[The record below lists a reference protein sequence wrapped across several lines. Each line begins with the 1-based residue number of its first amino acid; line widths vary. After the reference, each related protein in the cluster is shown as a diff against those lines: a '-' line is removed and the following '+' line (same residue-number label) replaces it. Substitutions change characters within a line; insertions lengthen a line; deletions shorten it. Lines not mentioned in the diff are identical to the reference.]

1 MVYKIVRTYFILTI
15 LSIMKVCHFFDHVC
29 HFLFVFV
36 IVCHFLFMHER
47 APSME
52 VVRTFN
58 GLVIVEFVSKYFD
71 TPLQTKTTSHIIENV
86 VPETDHEVKV
96 W

>member
-1 MVYKIVRTYFILTI
+1 
-15 LSIMKVCHFFDHVC
+15 
-29 HFLFVFV
+29 
-36 IVCHFLFMHER
+36 
-47 APSME
+47 ME